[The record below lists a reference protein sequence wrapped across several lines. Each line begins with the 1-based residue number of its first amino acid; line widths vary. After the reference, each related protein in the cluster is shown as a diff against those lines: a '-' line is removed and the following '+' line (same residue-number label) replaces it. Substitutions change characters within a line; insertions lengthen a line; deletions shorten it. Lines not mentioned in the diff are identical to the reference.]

1 MSMELKE
8 ETLGLIDRLRAN
20 YAYQLGQYDRE
31 IVGKLKSGDTNW
43 NSDPVADQ
51 FHAVLF
57 GALKDV
63 ISAVGKY
70 HMPDGIGPGTAMN
83 RVIAA
88 TDNPKFNAAWLYE
101 KATQVIPK
109 NTDPASA
116 EDVLTVAA
124 ELVTG
129 NRRESH
135 GEMYESFS
143 QVAAM
148 WTSFLNGRDLTA
160 KPLKPHE
167 ICDMME
173 LLKMSRSTKGD
184 FNHDD
189 YIDRAGYAACA
200 FECRKRDDETAKGD
214 Q

>member
-1 MSMELKE
+1 MSELTNE
-8 ETLGLIDRLRAN
+8 AADLIIRLMSEN
-20 YAYQLGQYDRE
+20 NIQLTGIDRE
-31 IVGKLKSGDTNW
+31 ILSKLRCPGFAETG
-43 NSDPVADQ
+43 DPVAAK
-51 FHAVLF
+51 FHAVLYE
-57 GALKDV
+57 ALTEV
-63 ISAVGKY
+63 GEAISAY
-70 HMPDGIGPGTAMN
+70 LPPDGVSKADCLN
-83 RVIAA
+83 RIIYA

-116 EDVLTVAA
+116 EDVLIVAA
-124 ELVTG
+124 DLVTG

-148 WTSFLNGRDLTA
+148 WTSFLNGRDLTV

-167 ICDMME
+167 VCDMME

-200 FECRKRDDETAKGD
+200 FEVRKRDDETAKGGK
-214 Q
+214 

>member
-1 MSMELKE
+1 MNMEFRKEVLKMIE
-8 ETLGLIDRLRAN
+8 RMKPNRPYMFDTRDV
-20 YAYQLGQYDRE
+20 E
-31 IVGKLKSGDTNW
+31 IVSKLKSGDTNW

-70 HMPDGIGPGTAMN
+70 HMPDGIGLGTAMN

-116 EDVLTVAA
+116 EDVLIVAA

-167 ICDMME
+167 VCDMME

-200 FECRKRDDETAKGD
+200 FEVRKRDDETAKGG